1 MMLFSTLGLY
11 LSRRFLKTI
20 FFVFLALFVV
30 IYIAD
35 FVELLRRG
43 SDAPG
48 VSSTFLAFLTLL
60 RVPSIAEQ
68 ILPFA
73 VLGGTMIAF
82 VALSRRLELVVVR
95 SAGVSVWQFLAP
107 PTLIV
112 LVLGIL
118 SVVLYNPLA
127 ADLKQRADGI
137 ETRIFGKTARADAD
151 TSLWIRQRSI
161 DGQAIVRAERSSDG
175 GQELGA
181 VTAFVYDQDGR
192 FLERVEA
199 ARATLLPG
207 FWTMTDARISAPAE
221 EPQVVGTYL
230 LATNLTPEQVTQSF
244 VAPASVPFWDL
255 ADISAKTEAA
265 GLDASGYR
273 LQFQS
278 LLARPLLLV
287 AMVFIAASFSLR
299 FFRFGGVSRM
309 VSGGVAS
316 GFVLYVATKLASD
329 LGGAGVLSAPVAA
342 WLPAVVGS
350 MLGILVLLYQEDG

>member
-1 MMLFSTLGLY
+1 MILFSTLGRY
-11 LSRRFLKTI
+11 LSRRFIKTI
-20 FFVFLALFVV
+20 TLVFLALFVI

-35 FVELLRRG
+35 FVEMMRRG

-48 VSSTFLAFLTLL
+48 VSSAFLALLTLL

-82 VALSRRLELVVVR
+82 VALSRRLELVIIR
-95 SAGVSVWQFLAP
+95 SAGVSVWQFLTP
-107 PTLIV
+107 PALIV
-112 LVLGIL
+112 FAIGAL

-127 ADLKQRADGI
+127 ADLKQRADRI
-137 ETRIFGKTARADAD
+137 ETRIFGKTAQDAD

-161 DGQAIVRAERSSDG
+161 DGQSIIRAERSSDG
-175 GQELGA
+175 GRTLGG
-181 VTAFVYDQDGR
+181 VSAFVYEPDGS
-192 FLERVEA
+192 FMERVEA
-199 ARATLLPG
+199 AHATLLPG
-207 FWTMTDARISAPAE
+207 FWTMTEARITAPGE
-221 EPQVVGTYL
+221 EPQTVGTYL
-230 LATNLTPEQVTQSF
+230 LATNLTAEQVTQSF
-244 VAPASVPFWDL
+244 VAPSAVPFWDL
-255 ADISAKTEAA
+255 ADVSARTEAA

-273 LQFQS
+273 LRFQS

-316 GFVLYVATKLASD
+316 GFVLYVATKLATD

>member
-1 MMLFSTLGLY
+1 MILFSTLGLY
-11 LSRRFLKTI
+11 LSRRFIKTI
-20 FFVFLALFVV
+20 ALVFLALFVI

-35 FVELLRRG
+35 FVEMMRRG

-60 RVPSIAEQ
+60 RVPTIAEQ

-82 VALSRRLELVVVR
+82 VALSRRLELVIIR
-95 SAGVSVWQFLAP
+95 AAGVSVWQFLAP

-112 LVLGIL
+112 FALGIL
-118 SVVLYNPLA
+118 SVTLYNPLA
-127 ADLKQRADGI
+127 ADLKQRADAI
-137 ETRIFGKTARADAD
+137 ETRIFGKTAQGSE

-161 DGQAIVRAERSSDG
+161 DGQSIIRAERSSDG
-175 GQELGA
+175 GRTLGG
-181 VTAFVYDQDGR
+181 VSAFVYEPDGS
-192 FLERVEA
+192 FMERVEA
-199 ARATLLPG
+199 ANATLLPG
-207 FWTMTDARISAPAE
+207 FWTMTDARITAPGE
-221 EPQVVGTYL
+221 EPQTVGTYI
-230 LATNLTPEQVTQSF
+230 LATNLSAEQVTQSF
-244 VAPASVPFWDL
+244 VAPAAVPFWDL
-255 ADISAKTEAA
+255 ADVSARTEAA

-273 LQFQS
+273 LHFQS

-309 VSGGVAS
+309 VSGGVVS
-316 GFVLYVATKLASD
+316 GFVLYVATKLATD

>member
-1 MMLFSTLGLY
+1 MILLSTLGRY
-11 LSRRFLKTI
+11 LSRRFIKTI
-20 FFVFLALFVV
+20 TLVFLALFVI

-35 FVELLRRG
+35 FVEMMRRG

-48 VSSTFLAFLTLL
+48 VSSAFLAFLTLL

-82 VALSRRLELVVVR
+82 VALSRRLELVIIR
-95 SAGVSVWQFLAP
+95 SAGVSVWQFLTP
-107 PTLIV
+107 PALIV
-112 LVLGIL
+112 FAIGVL
-118 SVVLYNPLA
+118 SVILYNPLA
-127 ADLKQRADGI
+127 ADLKQRADRI
-137 ETRIFGKTARADAD
+137 ETRIFGKTAQDAD

-161 DGQAIVRAERSSDG
+161 DGQSIIRAERSSDG
-175 GQELGA
+175 GRTLGG
-181 VTAFVYDQDGR
+181 VSAFVYEPDGR
-192 FLERVEA
+192 FMERVEA
-199 ARATLLPG
+199 AHATLLPG
-207 FWTMTDARISAPAE
+207 FWTMTDARITAPGAE
-221 EPQVVGTYL
+221 PPTVGTYL
-230 LATNLTPEQVTQSF
+230 LATNLTAEQVTQSF
-244 VAPASVPFWDL
+244 VAPSAVPFWDL
-255 ADISAKTEAA
+255 ADVSARTEAA

-273 LQFQS
+273 LRFQS

-316 GFVLYVATKLASD
+316 GFVLYVATKLATD